1 MKNILLSSSVLAI
14 LAVAGPACA
23 ADVESVQGLIV
34 SGKLTGYVGFAEVSD
49 PDDEFDD
56 DSYMIFGGS
65 GVLSIPLGDSFSVQA
80 DILAEEN
87 DVNNSTEGAVDAF
100 GYGGHLSW
108 RNPDMGL
115 IGVFAGQGEG
125 NHPGDSDD
133 QDVWWVGLEAQYY
146 IDATTLYGQVGWTES
161 DSTHDSID
169 YESFFARGAVR
180 YFIRDNMMLQGELQ
194 YTEGN
199 VHGDPLDVIGWGLK
213 AEYGLES
220 MPFSLMAEY
229 RGTHGSV
236 DGENATEHAGLVGF
250 SFALGASSLREQDRY
265 GATLETPSFLLRA
278 AEWSSLMD

>member
-1 MKNILLSSSVLAI
+1 MQVHFFNTYLQGGAAYGAINAFENIIKDYSDVDGRFFYMMDLSNGEKLK
-14 LAVAGPACA
+14 
-23 ADVESVQGLIV
+23 
-34 SGKLTGYVGFAEVSD
+34 KLTSELYYQRHPLQLNSNLLNKIAN
-49 PDDEFDD
+49 
-56 DSYMIFGGS
+56 
-65 GVLSIPLGDSFSVQA
+65 SIKARSHYQTVCRSLKGRDGIYEQFSTA
-80 DILAEEN
+80 N
-87 DVNNSTEGAVDAF
+87 
-100 GYGGHLSW
+100 
-108 RNPDMGL
+108 
-115 IGVFAGQGEG
+115 
-125 NHPGDSDD
+125 
-133 QDVWWVGLEAQYY
+133 QYY
-146 IDATTLYGQVGWTES
+146 STPYPFFSES
-161 DSTHDSID
+161 LPQIIHLNWIAEWID

-278 AEWSSLMD
+278 AEW